1 MNPMKTEQVRQVRRA
16 ALAAGVGA
24 ALVGGVLLFVP
35 DHDRPAVLSPE
46 ARAMAA
52 AGSGAP
58 ASLADLT
65 ALIRDREAWLRTHP
79 KDGEAWAVL
88 GSAYV
93 ERGSR
98 QGNSAY
104 YPKADQA
111 LQRSLATVAEADDRA
126 AAGRPAQGGA
136 DGGED
141 GKAGEPAEYGNPA
154 ALVGLAR
161 LANARH
167 DFATARKW
175 AETVRKQRPDDWTPY
190 PVLIDA
196 YSGLGEYKAAG
207 EALDRL
213 KELHSG
219 TPVLER
225 AAAVYRELGRHED
238 ATAKATEA
246 AATADTPEEK
256 AEALHTLGR
265 LSWDQGRPAKAL
277 DHYDAALAAAHAHP
291 ASMAGRARA
300 LAALGRTDEAYQVY
314 EAALGKLPLPEY
326 ALELGELYDSEG
338 LTGDAQTQYEWL
350 RERVGKAQAHGVN
363 EQLVLAR
370 FETDHGDPE
379 GAVVRLTAEWTR
391 SHRSMYVADAL
402 AWALHRAGRS
412 DEALAYARKAT
423 RQGLRNALFSYH
435 LGEIERTLGMRGPA
449 RRHIEEA
456 LRINPYFSP
465 LLAPKAREA
474 LNVLEN
480 VSGGGPMSG
489 SMSGPKNTRG
499 QDVREQDLRGP
510 DVSGPDTRGQDTQ
523 RQYVP
528 EPDTRTQDTRGQAPD
543 AQMPDTQ
550 LPETQGQSASSPLPF
565 PVPAQP
571 PAVAGTV

>member
-1 MNPMKTEQVRQVRRA
+1 MKTEQVRHVRRA
-16 ALAAGVGA
+16 AMAAGVGA

-35 DHDRPAVLSPE
+35 ADHERPVLTPE

-52 AGSGAP
+52 AGAGAP
-58 ASLADLT
+58 ASLPDLT

-88 GSAYV
+88 GAAYV
-93 ERGSR
+93 ESGAR

-111 LQRSLATVAEADDRA
+111 LQRSLATVAEADERA
-126 AAGRPAQGGA
+126 VAARPGRP
-136 DGGED
+136 GED

-167 DFATARKW
+167 DFTTAKKW
-175 AETVRKQRPDDWTPY
+175 GETVRKQRPDDWTPY
-190 PVLIDA
+190 PVLVDA

-213 KELHSG
+213 KELRSG

-225 AAAVYRELGRHED
+225 AAALYHESGRHAD
-238 ATAKATEA
+238 AAAKAAEA
-246 AATADTPEEK
+246 AERAVTPEEK
-256 AEALHTLGR
+256 AEALHMLGR
-265 LSWDQGRPAKAL
+265 LAWDQGKPTEAL
-277 DHYDAALAAAHAHP
+277 GHYDAALAAARDHP
-291 ASMAGRARA
+291 ASLAGRARA

-314 EAALGKLPLPEY
+314 DTALDKLPLPGY

-350 RERVGKAQAHGVN
+350 RERVEKAQAHGVN
-363 EQLVLAR
+363 EELVLAR
-370 FETDHGDPE
+370 FETDHGNPE

-391 SHRSMYVADAL
+391 SHRNMYVADAL

-412 DEALAYARKAT
+412 DEALTYARKAT
-423 RQGLRNALFSYH
+423 GQGLRSALFSYH
-435 LGEIERTLGMRGPA
+435 LGEIERALGMYGSA
-449 RRHIEEA
+449 RRHIGDA

-465 LLAPKAREA
+465 LLVPKAREA
-474 LNVLEN
+474 LDMLGN
-480 VSGGGPMSG
+480 VSGGGPRSV
-489 SMSGPKNTRG
+489 PKNMRG
-499 QDVREQDLRGP
+499 QQGVPEQDMQGQDMRA
-510 DVSGPDTRGQDTQ
+510 PDTQGQDTQ
-523 RQYVP
+523 VP
-528 EPDTRTQDTRGQAPD
+528 NMQAPD
-543 AQMPDTQ
+543 
-550 LPETQGQSASSPLPF
+550 TQGQATQGADTQAPNMRTPDLQEPPVSSPSPF
-565 PVPAQP
+565 PAPAQA

>member
-1 MNPMKTEQVRQVRRA
+1 M
-16 ALAAGVGA
+16 GA

-35 DHDRPAVLSPE
+35 ADHERPPVLSPE

-52 AGSGAP
+52 AGAGAP
-58 ASLADLT
+58 ASIPDLT

-88 GSAYV
+88 GAAYV
-93 ERGSR
+93 ERGAR

-111 LQRSLATVAEADDRA
+111 LQRSLSTVADADERA
-126 AAGRPAQGGA
+126 VAARPGRP
-136 DGGED
+136 GED

-175 AETVRKQRPDDWTPY
+175 GETVRKQRPDDWTPY

-196 YSGLGEYKAAG
+196 YSGLGEYRAAG

-213 KELHSG
+213 KALRSG
-219 TPVLER
+219 TTVLER
-225 AAAVYRELGRHED
+225 AAALYHESGRD
-238 ATAKATEA
+238 ADAAARAAEA
-246 AATADTPEEK
+246 AERAVTAEEK

-265 LSWDQGRPAKAL
+265 LAWDHGKPTEAL
-277 DHYDAALAAAHAHP
+277 GHYDAALAAAHGHP
-291 ASMAGRARA
+291 ASLAGRARA

-314 EAALGKLPLPEY
+314 DTALGKLPLPEY

-350 RERVGKAQAHGVN
+350 RERVEKARAHGVN
-363 EQLVLAR
+363 EELVLAR
-370 FETDHGDPE
+370 FETDHGDPQ

-391 SHRSMYVADAL
+391 SHRNMFVADAL
-402 AWALHRAGRS
+402 AWALHRAGRN

-423 RQGLRNALFSYH
+423 GPGLRSALFSYH
-435 LGEIERTLGMRGPA
+435 LGEIERALGMHGPA
-449 RRHIEEA
+449 RRHIGEA

-465 LLAPKAREA
+465 LLVPKAREA
-474 LNVLEN
+474 LDMLEN
-480 VSGGGPMSG
+480 VSGGAPRSVPRNMQ
-489 SMSGPKNTRG
+489 G
-499 QDVREQDLRGP
+499 QPGVPEQGVRRQDMP
-510 DVSGPDTRGQDTQ
+510 APDTRGQDTQ
-523 RQYVP
+523 VP
-528 EPDTRTQDTRGQAPD
+528 ATQGQDTLG
-543 AQMPDTQ
+543 PDTQ
-550 LPETQGQSASSPLPF
+550 APSVRTPDVQEPAAPAPF
-565 PVPAQP
+565 QAP
-571 PAVAGTV
+571 PVAGTV